1 MRINQK
7 NDFSNSWTGYYTK
20 LELKEKRLEYARKP
34 AVIARRKE
42 KIICSVCYRLVARGN
57 YAKHQKTKR
66 CKNVNTLKGNTH
78 HIDIITSEHSKNDQ
92 QQ

>member
-1 MRINQK
+1 MTLNQR
-7 NDFSNSWTGYYTK
+7 NDFSKGWKESFSK
-20 LELKEKRLEYARKP
+20 LELKEKRLEYSKRP

-42 KIICSVCYRLVARGN
+42 KIKCSVCSCLVARGN
-57 YAKHQKTKR
+57 YAKHQKTTK
-66 CKNVNTLKGNTH
+66 CKSVHTLKENTH